1 MASPTKA
8 AAFRSLPSVTFAC
21 ITDDRSYKA
30 NQNGEGNCTDSL
42 CRYTKGDL
50 YQMLQAL
57 GCKPRYA
64 SKACAKVFLILQQR
78 AALPATEHYSLAP
91 TLHTS
96 LPGVCSVTL
105 PRAEFETLV
114 LESMQPPDPS
124 AALLDLR
131 TAAALQE
138 RRTSVTILL
147 CGTTGTGKSTLASL
161 LAARLGITTVI
172 STDSIRH
179 LMRSFANPDQE
190 PLLWAS
196 TYQAAAAAALNLPAN
211 VNSLPLDPSKATVQG
226 YLTQAEAVMGH
237 VDKLIATAECRRESL
252 VVEGVHLSPAFAT
265 QLMRKRSSV
274 VPFLVHISNEAKH
287 LERFAVRAK
296 AMTLRPEKNRY
307 VRHLRAIRDIQDYL
321 CSAADTRAVPKV
333 DNTNVDRSVA
343 TIHAAVLGSLRRKS
357 AGDSLIDLKTGRC
370 TALLEEYLGCK
381 NATWS
386 GSDMLKLIRRKVAAG
401 ESVSPPEGPSTSAA
415 STSVTGGVAAAA
427 AAAGRGENTPAK
439 RPSLSENA
447 LRSSAS
453 PFTKGLLKLDT
464 GASAACGRWEASQN
478 KPPPSSFSLNLASE
492 LIFSQEKLRSM
503 EQDYYSSGGEDEDA
517 VKDQENGNNVSS
529 SSGGS
534 DRDGGGG
541 GDGASATASRDAGI
555 GSVLETDEGR
565 SDAGDAWNT

>member
-1 MASPTKA
+1 
-8 AAFRSLPSVTFAC
+8 VTFAC
-21 ITDDRSYKA
+21 ITDDRNNSARQDGK
-30 NQNGEGNCTDSL
+30 GNCGDSI

-50 YQMLQAL
+50 NQMLQAL
-57 GCKPRYA
+57 GCKPRHA

-78 AALPATEHYSLAP
+78 AALPATEPYSLAG

-96 LPGVCSVTL
+96 LPEVCSVML

-114 LESMQPPDPS
+114 LESMQPQNPS
-124 AALLDLR
+124 AAVLDLR

-179 LMRSFANPDQE
+179 LMRSFADPDQE

-196 TYQAAAAAALNLPAN
+196 TYQAAAAVALNLPEN
-211 VNSLPLDPSKATVQG
+211 LKKPSVHPRKAAVQA

-237 VDKLIATAECRRESL
+237 VDKLIATAESRKESL

-296 AMTLRPEKNRY
+296 AMTLRPEGNRY
-307 VRHLRAIRDIQDYL
+307 VRHLRAIRDIQDHL

-343 TIHAAVLGSLRRKS
+343 IIHAAVLGCLRRTS
-357 AGDSLIDLKTGRC
+357 AGTSLIDVKTGRC

-386 GSDMLKLIRRKVAAG
+386 GSDMLELIRRKVAAG
-401 ESVSPPEGPSTSAA
+401 EAVTPSEGPSTSAA
-415 STSVTGGVAAAA
+415 STSVAGGGGGGENPKSHSGRPSFSENTFASTASPFSKGILKLDTGVSTAISGQHSGLWGASPKKSPSFSFNAAAA
-427 AAAGRGENTPAK
+427 AAAELMLSQGRLTE
-439 RPSLSENA
+439 
-447 LRSSAS
+447 
-453 PFTKGLLKLDT
+453 
-464 GASAACGRWEASQN
+464 
-478 KPPPSSFSLNLASE
+478 
-492 LIFSQEKLRSM
+492 M
-503 EQDYYSSGGEDEDA
+503 EQAYYGSGSEEEDDAYTQKNEDN
-517 VKDQENGNNVSS
+517 ESS
-529 SSGGS
+529 SSGGAS
-534 DRDGGGG
+534 GGGG
-541 GDGASATASRDAGI
+541 GSDGNNRSVAASRDAGV

-565 SDAGDAWNT
+565 SDAGDVYVNI

>member
-1 MASPTKA
+1 MTSSPRA

-21 ITDDRSYKA
+21 IADARNYSASQDGKK
-30 NQNGEGNCTDSL
+30 NCGDSL

-57 GCKPRYA
+57 GCKPRHA

-78 AALPATEHYSLAP
+78 AALPATERYSLAP

-96 LPGVCSVTL
+96 LPGVCSVML
-105 PRAEFETLV
+105 PRTEFETLV
-114 LESMQPPDPS
+114 LESMQPQNSS
-124 AALLDLR
+124 ATLLDLR

-147 CGTTGTGKSTLASL
+147 CGTSGTGKSTLASL

-196 TYQAAAAAALNLPAN
+196 TYQAAAAVARNPPEN
-211 VNSLPLDPSKATVQG
+211 VNNPPCDSSKAAVQG

-237 VDKLIATAECRRESL
+237 VDKLIATAESRRESL

-296 AMTLRPEKNRY
+296 AMTLRPEGNRY
-307 VRHLRAIRDIQDYL
+307 VRHLRAIRDIQDHL

-343 TIHAAVLGSLRRKS
+343 IIHAAVLGCLRRTS
-357 AGDSLIDLKTGRC
+357 AGNSLIDLKTGRC

-386 GSDMLKLIRRKVAAG
+386 GSDMLELIRRKVAAG
-401 ESVSPPEGPSTSAA
+401 EVVSPSEGPSTAA
-415 STSVTGGVAAAA
+415 SISVAVESGGGGGG
-427 AAAGRGENTPAK
+427 AAAGERLHT
-439 RPSLSENA
+439 R
-447 LRSSAS
+447 RSSLPETAFGLNAS
-453 PFTKGLLKLDT
+453 PFSKGIMKLDT
-464 GASAACGRWEASQN
+464 GASSAVIRQHSGRWGASSKN
-478 KPPPSSFSLNLASE
+478 PPSSLSFSAATE
-492 LIFSQEKLRSM
+492 LIFSEERLNQM
-503 EQDYYSSGGEDEDA
+503 DQDYYSSAGEED
-517 VKDQENGNNVSS
+517 DQKSEENESNSS
-529 SSGGS
+529 EGS
-534 DRDGGGG
+534 DGGGG
-541 GDGASATASRDAGI
+541 GDDSASAAASRDVGI

-565 SDAGDAWNT
+565 SDTGDV

>member
-1 MASPTKA
+1 MTSSPRA

-21 ITDDRSYKA
+21 ITDDDQ
-30 NQNGEGNCTDSL
+30 NQKHVKENSAKCI
-42 CRYTKGDL
+42 RYTKADL

-57 GCKPRYA
+57 GCKPRRA

-78 AALPATEHYSLAP
+78 AALPETERYSLAP
-91 TLHTS
+91 TLHRS

-105 PRAEFETLV
+105 PRSDFETLV
-114 LESMQPPDPS
+114 LESMQPQDPTTS
-124 AALLDLR
+124 LLDLR

-179 LMRSFANPDQE
+179 LMRSFAHPDQE

-196 TYQAAAAAALNLPAN
+196 TYQVAALNLHSNLKPQTA
-211 VNSLPLDPSKATVQG
+211 PLDPSKSAVDG
-226 YLTQAEAVMGH
+226 YLIQAEAVMSH
-237 VDKLIATAECRRESL
+237 VDKLIAAAESRKESL

-296 AMTLRPEKNRY
+296 AMTLRPEGNRY
-307 VRHLRAIRDIQDYL
+307 VRHLRAIRDIQDHL
-321 CSAADTRAVPKV
+321 CSAADTRAVPKI

-343 TIHAAVLGSLRRKS
+343 TIHATVLGSLRRKS
-357 AGDSLIDLKTGRC
+357 AGDALIDFKTGRC

-386 GSDMLKLIRRKVAAG
+386 GSDMLELIRRKVAAG
-401 ESVSPPEGPSTSAA
+401 EAVSPTEGPSTSAA
-415 STSVTGGVAAAA
+415 STSVAGGGGMGGGMTIV
-427 AAAGRGENTPAK
+427 GGEKTPSK
-439 RPSLSENA
+439 RLSLAENA
-447 LRSSAS
+447 TSSS
-453 PFTKGLLKLDT
+453 FNKVLLQKLDT
-464 GASAACGRWEASQN
+464 GVSPEAGSQ
-478 KPPPSSFSLNLASE
+478 KKCVDPSSSSSFSLVAE
-492 LIFSQEKLRSM
+492 LNFRE
-503 EQDYYSSGGEDEDA
+503 EQGLYEIVQRDYSSGGEEEE
-517 VKDQENGNNVSS
+517 DQEDQEDGYNESNSSAAGGNG
-529 SSGGS
+529 G
-534 DRDGGGG
+534 DGGGT
-541 GDGASATASRDAGI
+541 SHVL

-565 SDAGDAWNT
+565 SDVGDVWIHELNH